1 MSAQKKA
8 SEKADTMDIKLNKHE
23 NFDSMRK
30 IITISLIIVLTAGAG
45 LTSCSASTG
54 KKEAETAAIIKK
66 GAEYK
71 NTNSGAVTDLIREY
85 NLTEGFETVSV
96 GGLGLGLIKMIAM
109 PSMDEEERA
118 ALEIMDGL
126 RRIVVLDYEEADSS
140 QRESFTR
147 RMTDILDRSEKIM
160 EVKDEGDILNIY
172 GTCADDGDSIDD
184 LMIFSPG
191 DCSLICLFGSISS
204 QKVADLIEMA
214 ND

>member
-1 MSAQKKA
+1 MLKKKA

-54 KKEAETAAIIKK
+54 KKEAETAATIKK

-71 NTNSGAVTDLIREY
+71 NTNSGAVTGLIREY

-96 GGLGLGLIKMIAM
+96 GGLGLGLIKMIAK

-140 QRESFTR
+140 KRESFTR
-147 RMTDILDRSEKIM
+147 KMTDILDRAEKIL
-160 EVKDEGDILNIY
+160 EVKDEEDILNIY

-204 QKVADLIEMA
+204 QKIADLIEMA

>member
-1 MSAQKKA
+1 MLKKKA
-8 SEKADTMDIKLNKHE
+8 SEKADTTDIKLNKHE

-54 KKEAETAAIIKK
+54 KKEAETAATIKK

-71 NTNSGAVTDLIREY
+71 NTNSGAVTGLIREY

-96 GGLGLGLIKMIAM
+96 GGLGLGLIKMIAK

-140 QRESFTR
+140 KRESFTR
-147 RMTDILDRSEKIM
+147 KMTDILDRAEKIL
-160 EVKDEGDILNIY
+160 EVKDEEDILNIY

>member
-1 MSAQKKA
+1 MLKKKA
-8 SEKADTMDIKLNKHE
+8 SEKADTTDIKLNKHE

-54 KKEAETAAIIKK
+54 KKEAETAATIKK

-96 GGLGLGLIKMIAM
+96 GGLGLGLIKMIAK

-126 RRIVVLDYEEADSS
+126 RRIVVLDYEDADSS

-147 RMTDILDRSEKIM
+147 KMTEILDRAEKII
-160 EVKDEGDILNIY
+160 EVKDEEDILNIY

>member
-1 MSAQKKA
+1 MLKKKA
-8 SEKADTMDIKLNKHE
+8 SEKADTTDIKLNKHE
-23 NFDSMRK
+23 KFDSMRK

-54 KKEAETAAIIKK
+54 KKEAETAATIKK

-96 GGLGLGLIKMIAM
+96 GGLGLGLIKMIAK
-109 PSMDEEERA
+109 PSMDDEERA

-140 QRESFTR
+140 KRESFTR
-147 RMTDILDRSEKIM
+147 KMTDILDRAEKIL
-160 EVKDEGDILNIY
+160 EVKDEEDILNIY

>member
-1 MSAQKKA
+1 
-8 SEKADTMDIKLNKHE
+8 
-23 NFDSMRK
+23 MRK

-54 KKEAETAAIIKK
+54 KKEAETAATIKK

-71 NTNSGAVTDLIREY
+71 NTNSGAVTGLIREY

-96 GGLGLGLIKMIAM
+96 GGLGLGLIKMIAK

-118 ALEIMDGL
+118 ALELMDEL
-126 RRIVVLDYEEADSS
+126 RRIVVLDYEDADPSK
-140 QRESFTR
+140 RESFTR
-147 RMTDILDRSEKIM
+147 RMTDILDRAEKIM

-184 LMIFSPG
+184 LVIFSPG

>member
-1 MSAQKKA
+1 
-8 SEKADTMDIKLNKHE
+8 
-23 NFDSMRK
+23 MRK

-54 KKEAETAAIIKK
+54 KKKTETAEAGTEAAIKK
-66 GAEYK
+66 EVAHK
-71 NTNSGAVTDLIREY
+71 KVNSGAVTDLIREY

-96 GGLGLGLIKMIAM
+96 GGLGLGLIKMIAK
-109 PSMDEEERA
+109 PSMDDEERA

-126 RRIVVLDYEEADSS
+126 RRILVLDYEEADSS
-140 QRESFTR
+140 QKESFTR
-147 RMTDILDRSEKIM
+147 KMTEILDSAEKII
-160 EVKDEGDILNIY
+160 EVKDEEDVLNIY
-172 GTCADDGDSIDD
+172 GTCADGGDSIDD

>member
-1 MSAQKKA
+1 MLKKKA
-8 SEKADTMDIKLNKHE
+8 SEKADTTDIKLNKHE

-54 KKEAETAAIIKK
+54 KKEAETAATIKK

-96 GGLGLGLIKMIAM
+96 GGLGLGLIKMIAK

-126 RRIVVLDYEEADSS
+126 RRIVVLDYEDADSS
-140 QRESFTR
+140 KRESFTR
-147 RMTDILDRSEKIM
+147 KMTEILDSAEKII
-160 EVKDEGDILNIY
+160 EVKDEEDILNIY

>member
-1 MSAQKKA
+1 MK
-8 SEKADTMDIKLNKHE
+8 TDITD
-23 NFDSMRK
+23 FDSMK
-30 IITISLIIVLTAGAG
+30 KLITILLIVVLAGGTGLTA
-45 LTSCSASTG
+45 CSASTG
-54 KKEAETAAIIKK
+54 KKKTETAEAGTAAAIKK
-66 GAEYK
+66 EAAHK
-71 NTNSGAVTDLIREY
+71 KVNSGAVTDLIREY

-96 GGLGLGLIKMIAM
+96 GGLGLGLIKMIAK

-126 RRIVVLDYEEADSS
+126 RRIVVLDYEDADSS

-147 RMTDILDRSEKIM
+147 KMTEILDSAEKII
-160 EVKDEGDILNIY
+160 EVKDEEDVLNIY

-184 LMIFSPG
+184 LMVFSPG
-191 DCSLICLFGSISS
+191 DCSLICLFGSIST

>member
-1 MSAQKKA
+1 
-8 SEKADTMDIKLNKHE
+8 
-23 NFDSMRK
+23 
-30 IITISLIIVLTAGAG
+30 
-45 LTSCSASTG
+45 
-54 KKEAETAAIIKK
+54 
-66 GAEYK
+66 
-71 NTNSGAVTDLIREY
+71 
-85 NLTEGFETVSV
+85 
-96 GGLGLGLIKMIAM
+96 MIAK

-147 RMTDILDRSEKIM
+147 KMTEILDSAEKII
-160 EVKDEGDILNIY
+160 EVKDEEDILNIY

>member
-1 MSAQKKA
+1 MLKKKA
-8 SEKADTMDIKLNKHE
+8 SLKADITDIKLNKHE

-45 LTSCSASTG
+45 LTACSASTRKTETETAATI
-54 KKEAETAAIIKK
+54 KKEAQHKK
-66 GAEYK
+66 V
-71 NTNSGAVTDLIREY
+71 NSGAVTDLIREY

-96 GGLGLGLIKMIAM
+96 GGLGLGLIKMIAK

-147 RMTDILDRSEKIM
+147 KMTEILDSAEKII
-160 EVKDEGDILNIY
+160 EVKDEEDILNIY

-191 DCSLICLFGSISS
+191 DRSLICLFGSISS

>member
-1 MSAQKKA
+1 M
-8 SEKADTMDIKLNKHE
+8 TI
-23 NFDSMRK
+23 FDSMKK
-30 IITISLIIVLTAGAG
+30 IITILLIVVLAGGMG

-54 KKEAETAAIIKK
+54 KKEAETAATIKK

-96 GGLGLGLIKMIAM
+96 GGLGLGLIKMIAK

-140 QRESFTR
+140 KRESFTR
-147 RMTDILDRSEKIM
+147 KMTEILDRAEKII
-160 EVKDEGDILNIY
+160 EVKDEEDVLNIY
-172 GTCADDGDSIDD
+172 GTCADGGDSIDD

>member
-1 MSAQKKA
+1 M
-8 SEKADTMDIKLNKHE
+8 KHT
-23 NFDSMRK
+23 
-30 IITISLIIVLTAGAG
+30 IIILLVAVLAAGAG
-45 LTSCSASTG
+45 LTSCSASTRKTETETAATI
-54 KKEAETAAIIKK
+54 KKEAQHH
-66 GAEYK
+66 
-71 NTNSGAVTDLIREY
+71 NVNSGAVTDLIREY

-96 GGLGLGLIKMIAM
+96 GGLGLGLIKMIAK

-140 QRESFTR
+140 KRESFTR
-147 RMTDILDRSEKIM
+147 KMTEILDRAEKII
-160 EVKDEGDILNIY
+160 EVKDEEDVLNIY
-172 GTCADDGDSIDD
+172 GTCADGGDSIDD

>member
-1 MSAQKKA
+1 MLKKKA
-8 SEKADTMDIKLNKHE
+8 LEKADTTDIKLNKHE

-54 KKEAETAAIIKK
+54 KKEAETAATIKK

-96 GGLGLGLIKMIAM
+96 GGLGLGLIKMIAK

-140 QRESFTR
+140 KRESFTR
-147 RMTDILDRSEKIM
+147 KMTEILDRAEKII
-160 EVKDEGDILNIY
+160 EVKDEEDVLNIY
-172 GTCADDGDSIDD
+172 GTCADGGDSIDD

>member
-1 MSAQKKA
+1 MSAQEKA
-8 SEKADTMDIKLNKHE
+8 SEKADTTDIKLNKHE

-54 KKEAETAAIIKK
+54 KKEAETAAPIKK

-96 GGLGLGLIKMIAM
+96 GGLGLGLIKMIAK

-140 QRESFTR
+140 KRESFTR
-147 RMTDILDRSEKIM
+147 KMTEILDRAEKII
-160 EVKDEGDILNIY
+160 EVKDEEDVLNIY
-172 GTCADDGDSIDD
+172 GTCADGGDSIDD

>member
-1 MSAQKKA
+1 MLKKKA
-8 SEKADTMDIKLNKHE
+8 SEKADTTDIKLNKLE

-54 KKEAETAAIIKK
+54 KKEAETAATIKK

-71 NTNSGAVTDLIREY
+71 NTNSGAVTGLIREY

-96 GGLGLGLIKMIAM
+96 GGLGLGLIKMIAK

-140 QRESFTR
+140 KRESFTR
-147 RMTDILDRSEKIM
+147 KMTDILDRAEKIL
-160 EVKDEGDILNIY
+160 EVKDEEDILNIY

>member
-1 MSAQKKA
+1 MLKKKA
-8 SEKADTMDIKLNKHE
+8 SEKADTTDIKLNKHE

-54 KKEAETAAIIKK
+54 KKEAETAATIKK

-96 GGLGLGLIKMIAM
+96 GGLGLGLIKMIAK

-147 RMTDILDRSEKIM
+147 KMTEILDSAEKII
-160 EVKDEGDILNIY
+160 EVKDEEDVLNIY

-214 ND
+214 NE